1 LYISQW
7 KLIRAST
14 ATVNIKERES
24 RERRFVRV
32 ESVPNFA
39 SDVNKSREKKKDDK
53 RQQENGKA
61 NSAFT
66 AVR

>member
-7 KLIRAST
+7 KFIRAST
-14 ATVNIKERES
+14 ATLNIKERES
-24 RERRFVRV
+24 RERKFVRV
-32 ESVPNFA
+32 GSVPNFA
-39 SDVNKSREKKKDDK
+39 FDVNKSREKKKDDK
-53 RQQENGKA
+53 GQQENGKA

>member
-1 LYISQW
+1 MYISQW

-14 ATVNIKERES
+14 ATLNIKERES

-32 ESVPNFA
+32 GSVPNFA

-53 RQQENGKA
+53 GQENGKA